1 MEGSKQATSLS
12 LLTFAQRLPRF
23 RHAGTPRYIIHVI
36 RDRYGVLL

>member
-1 MEGSKQATSLS
+1 MPPETQIFTVKVVKVASL
-12 LLTFAQRLPRF
+12 RF